1 MIAGLNRIFEHEGRE
16 FHIQV
21 EDLGEKQAS
30 FEVRV
35 HSGGGIVWQKKMSYA
50 ETLAKG
56 LPKGE
61 LDEAVSSA
69 MEKALHTV
77 QAAIA
82 RGKLPCRRLRLHSSA
97 DASRLAALL
106 VGCIFPICALLA
118 PCQPGASTLSVRH
131 RISGT
136 RHLGGRSRAPDLFP

>member
-1 MIAGLNRIFEHEGRE
+1 MGQARAEQGGAVIVGLNRIFEHEGRE

-21 EDLGEKQAS
+21 EDLGEEQAS

-35 HSGGGIVWQKKMSYA
+35 HSGGGIVWQKRMSYS
-50 ETLAKG
+50 ELLAKG

-61 LDEAVSSA
+61 QDEAVTSA

-82 RGKLPCRRLRLHSSA
+82 RGKLP
-97 DASRLAALL
+97 
-106 VGCIFPICALLA
+106 
-118 PCQPGASTLSVRH
+118 
-131 RISGT
+131 
-136 RHLGGRSRAPDLFP
+136 

>member
-1 MIAGLNRIFEHEGRE
+1 VIAGLNRIFEHEGRE

-21 EDLGEKQAS
+21 EDLGEDQAS

-35 HSGGGIVWQKKMSYA
+35 HSGGGIVWHKHVDYR
-50 ETLAKG
+50 EILGRG

-61 LDEAVSSA
+61 QDEAVSSA

-82 RGKLPCRRLRLHSSA
+82 RGKLP
-97 DASRLAALL
+97 
-106 VGCIFPICALLA
+106 
-118 PCQPGASTLSVRH
+118 
-131 RISGT
+131 
-136 RHLGGRSRAPDLFP
+136 

>member
-1 MIAGLNRIFEHEGRE
+1 MIAGVNRIFEHEGRE

-21 EDLGEKQAS
+21 EDLGEEQAS
-30 FEVRV
+30 FDVRV

-50 ETLAKG
+50 GTLAQG

-61 LDEAVSSA
+61 RDEAVSSA

-82 RGKLPCRRLRLHSSA
+82 RGKLP
-97 DASRLAALL
+97 
-106 VGCIFPICALLA
+106 
-118 PCQPGASTLSVRH
+118 
-131 RISGT
+131 
-136 RHLGGRSRAPDLFP
+136 